1 MWASPVKQF
10 QNQKLKSQGNTKM
23 ERKGRVEGKKAFVTG
38 GAQGL
43 GKASA
48 IMLADEGATVTIADI
63 NVKGADAVAHEI
75 NARHPGKAFSVE
87 LDVTNEAAWK
97 HALEAANTAMGGINV
112 LFNNAGIGG
121 GSTVEDTDFETWRKV
136 MAVDADSVFLGCKY
150 AIPYMVPHAPG
161 SIINTSS
168 IAGLIAGHNM
178 AAYNAAKAAVW
189 LLSKSVA
196 LHCAKRGYR
205 IRSNSIHPT
214 FINTPILDG
223 LAAGGRDMNEIKVKL
238 AKQIPL
244 GVIGEPEDIAYAV
257 LYLASDESKFM
268 TGAELKLDG
277 GISAM

>member
-1 MWASPVKQF
+1 M
-10 QNQKLKSQGNTKM
+10 
-23 ERKGRVEGKKAFVTG
+23 GRVSGKMAFVTG

-43 GKASA
+43 GEASA
-48 IMLADEGATVTIADI
+48 MMLAKEGAKVTLADI
-63 NVKGADAVAHEI
+63 NAAGVKKAADKV
-75 NARHPGKAFSVE
+75 NAKYPGQAFSVV
-87 LDVTNEAAWK
+87 LDVTSEEQWK
-97 HALEAANTAMGGINV
+97 DALADANKAMGGINV

-121 GSTVEDTDFETWRKV
+121 GSTVEDTDFETFKHV
-136 MAVDADSVFLGCKY
+136 QAVDLDSVFLGCKY

-178 AAYNAAKAAVW
+178 AAYNAAKAGVW
-189 LLSKSVA
+189 MLSKSVA

-214 FINTPILDG
+214 FIDTPILDG
-223 LAAGGRDMNEIKVKL
+223 LSRGMEREVLVGKL
-238 AKQIPL
+238 AKQVPL
-244 GVIGEPEDIAYAV
+244 GIIGDPDDVAYAV
-257 LYLASDESKFM
+257 IYLASDESKFM

>member
-1 MWASPVKQF
+1 M
-10 QNQKLKSQGNTKM
+10 
-23 ERKGRVEGKKAFVTG
+23 GRVDGKKAFVTG

-43 GKASA
+43 GSASA
-48 IMLADEGATVTIADI
+48 MMLAREGAKVTVADI
-63 NVKGADAVAHEI
+63 NGEGAKAVAAKI
-75 NARHPGKAFSVE
+75 NALYPGRGFAVT
-87 LDVTNEAAWK
+87 LDVTSESQWQQALAHANE
-97 HALEAANTAMGGINV
+97 AMGGLNV

-121 GSTVEDTDFETWRKV
+121 GTTVEDTDFETFKRV
-136 MAVDADSVFLGCKY
+136 QAVDVDSVFLGCKY

-178 AAYNAAKAAVW
+178 AAYNAAKAGVW

-214 FINTPILDG
+214 FIDTPILDG
-223 LAAGGRDMNEIKVKL
+223 MLGRGGISRDELKQKL
-238 AKQIPL
+238 ARQVPL
-244 GVIGEPEDIAYAV
+244 GVVGDPDDVAYAV
-257 LYLASDESKFM
+257 VFLASDESKFI
-268 TGAELKLDG
+268 TGSEIKIDG

>member
-1 MWASPVKQF
+1 M
-10 QNQKLKSQGNTKM
+10 
-23 ERKGRVEGKKAFVTG
+23 GRVTGKKAFITG

-43 GKASA
+43 GAASGM
-48 IMLADEGATVTIADI
+48 MLAKEGALVTLADI
-63 NVKGADAVAHEI
+63 NEAGAKSVADQI
-75 NARHPGKAFSVE
+75 NAVYPGKAFSVA
-87 LDVTNEAAWK
+87 LDVTSEEEWKEALAY
-97 HALEAANTAMGGINV
+97 ANDKMDGINV

-121 GSTVEDTDFETWRKV
+121 GSTVEETDFATFKRVQE
-136 MAVDADSVFLGCKY
+136 VDVDSVFLGCKY
-150 AIPYMVPHAPG
+150 AIPYMVKHAPG

-178 AAYNAAKAAVW
+178 AAYNAAKAGVW

-196 LHCAKRGYR
+196 LHCAKKGYR

-214 FINTPILDG
+214 FIDTPILDG
-223 LAAGGRDMNEIKVKL
+223 MTRHNLAKEDLVAKL
-238 AKQIPL
+238 AKQVPL
-244 GVIGEPEDIAYAV
+244 GIIGEPDDVAYAV

>member
-1 MWASPVKQF
+1 M
-10 QNQKLKSQGNTKM
+10 
-23 ERKGRVEGKKAFVTG
+23 GRVTGKKCFVTG

-43 GKASA
+43 GEASGM
-48 IMLADEGATVTIADI
+48 MLAKEGALVTLADI
-63 NVKGADAVAHEI
+63 NAKGAKDVADKI
-75 NARHPGKAFSVE
+75 NAKYPGQAFSVA
-87 LDVTNEAAWK
+87 LDVTSEPQWK
-97 HALEAANTAMGGINV
+97 DALADANKAMGGINV

-121 GSTVEDTDFETWRKV
+121 GTTVEDTDFETYKRV
-136 MAVDADSVFLGCKY
+136 MAVDVDSVFLGCKY

-205 IRSNSIHPT
+205 IRSNTIHPT
-214 FINTPILDG
+214 FIDTPILDG
-223 LAAGGRDMNEIKVKL
+223 MKRGMEKEELIRKL
-238 AKQIPL
+238 SKQIPI
-244 GVIGEPEDIAYAV
+244 GYIGEPNDVAYAV
-257 LYLASDESKFM
+257 VYLASDESKFI
-268 TGAELKLDG
+268 TGAEFKLDG

>member
-1 MWASPVKQF
+1 
-10 QNQKLKSQGNTKM
+10 M
-23 ERKGRVEGKKAFVTG
+23 ERKGRVEGKMAFITG
-38 GAQGL
+38 GARGL

-63 NVKGADAVAHEI
+63 NAKGADAVAHEI
-75 NARHPGKAFSVE
+75 NASHPGKAFSVE
-87 LDVTNEAAWK
+87 LDVTMEDSWQS
-97 HALEAANTAMGGINV
+97 ALKAANDAMGGINV

-121 GSTVEDTDFETWRKV
+121 GSTIEDTDFATYKKV
-136 MAVDADSVFLGCKY
+136 MAVDVDSIFLGCKY

-178 AAYNAAKAAVW
+178 AAYNAAKAAAW

-214 FINTPILDG
+214 FIDTPMLDEFG
-223 LAAGGRDMNEIKVKL
+223 AGGKDMNVIKAKL
-238 AKQIPL
+238 AKQVPL
-244 GVIGEPEDIAYAV
+244 GVIGEPNDIAYAV

>member
-1 MWASPVKQF
+1 M
-10 QNQKLKSQGNTKM
+10 
-23 ERKGRVEGKKAFVTG
+23 GRVTGKKAFITG

-48 IMLADEGATVTIADI
+48 MMLAKEGAIVTVADI
-63 NVKGADAVAHEI
+63 NEKGVRAAAEEINGKYPGQAFAVA
-75 NARHPGKAFSVE
+75 
-87 LDVTNEAAWK
+87 LDVTSESQWKEALAYADK
-97 HALEAANTAMGGINV
+97 AMGGINV

-121 GSTVEDTDFETWRKV
+121 GTTVEDTDFETWKRV
-136 MAVDADSVFLGCKY
+136 QAVDLDSVFLGCKY

-178 AAYNAAKAAVW
+178 AAYNAAKAGVW

-205 IRSNSIHPT
+205 IRSNTIHPT
-214 FINTPILDG
+214 FIDTPILDG
-223 LAAGGRDMNEIKVKL
+223 MTRGMSKEELVRKL
-238 AKQIPL
+238 AKQVPL
-244 GVIGEPEDIAYAV
+244 GIIGDPDDVAHAV
-257 LYLASDESKFM
+257 VYLASDESKFM
-268 TGAELKLDG
+268 TGAEIKLDG